1 VQTKIKIFQV
11 LSEALLPIL
20 GYFYWSW
27 SFYDLLLFYFL
38 DLIVASVFTF
48 VKIKKKGMVQQQKS
62 SFTGFI
68 SILLLCYVTITI
80 LALLLI
86 PTILPTFDVVKDTSR
101 FLLLEDMGLPQG
113 VFLLPL
119 VFYAGYLQY
128 KMKFLQSNLAQRITV
143 LQVKKQH
150 LQGLLAIIAILGLS
164 VGLVQVISISELIAV
179 FSLILLTAIYS
190 FFWRE

>member
-1 VQTKIKIFQV
+1 MQAKIKVVQV

-27 SFYDLLLFYFL
+27 SIYDLLLFYLL

-48 VKIKKKGMVQQQKS
+48 VKIKKVGLVRQEKS
-62 SFTGFI
+62 LLRGFI
-68 SILLLCYVTITI
+68 SLLLLSYVTIII

-86 PTILPTFDVVKDTSR
+86 PVILPAFDFVIDTKR

-113 VFLLPL
+113 FFLFPL

-128 KMKFLQSNLAQRITV
+128 KMKFLQTNLAHKMTV

-150 LQGLLAIIAILGLS
+150 LQGLFSIIAILGLS
-164 VGLVQVISISELIAV
+164 VGLVQFVTISELSAV

-190 FFWRE
+190 FFWKE

>member
-27 SFYDLLLFYFL
+27 SFYDLLLFYLL

-48 VKIKKKGMVQQQKS
+48 VKIKKVEVVQLQKS
-62 SFTGFI
+62 SLIGFI
-68 SILLLCYVTITI
+68 SILLLSYVSII
-80 LALLLI
+80 VLALLLI
-86 PTILPTFDVVKDTSR
+86 PTILPAFDVVKDTTR
-101 FLLLEDMGLPQG
+101 FLRLEDMGLPQG

-128 KMKFLQSNLAQRITV
+128 KMKFLQTNLAQKMTV
-143 LQVKKQH
+143 LQLKKQH
-150 LQGLLAIIAILGLS
+150 FQGLLAIIAILGLS
-164 VGLVQVISISELIAV
+164 VGLVQVMTISEMIAV

-190 FFWRE
+190 FFWKE

>member
-1 VQTKIKIFQV
+1 VQKNIKIFQT

-38 DLIVASVFTF
+38 DLFVASVFTF
-48 VKIKKKGMVQQQKS
+48 IKIKKIKEYKEQ
-62 SFTGFI
+62 TTPLIGFI
-68 SILLLCYVTITI
+68 SLMTWCYATMVL
-80 LALLLI
+80 LALWI
-86 PTILPTFDVVKDTSR
+86 TPTIIPHFNVIEATTR
-101 FLLLEDMGLPQG
+101 FVLMEDMGLPQG
-113 VFLLPL
+113 VFLFPL

-128 KMKFLQSNLAQRITV
+128 KMKFLRPNLAQQISV
-143 LQVKKQH
+143 NQVKKQH
-150 LQGLLAIIAILGLS
+150 LQGLLTIIAILGLS
-164 VGLVQVISISELIAV
+164 VGFVQVISISELSAV

>member
-1 VQTKIKIFQV
+1 MQTKIKVFQV

-27 SFYDLLLFYFL
+27 SFYDLLLFYLL

-48 VKIKKKGMVQQQKS
+48 VKIKKISLLQDQKS
-62 SFTGFI
+62 SLTGFI
-68 SILLLCYVTITI
+68 SLLLLSYVTII
-80 LALLLI
+80 VLALLLI
-86 PTILPTFDVVKDTSR
+86 PTILPAFDFVIDTKR

-113 VFLLPL
+113 IFLLPL

-128 KMKFLQSNLAQRITV
+128 KMKFLQSNLAQKITV

-150 LQGLLAIIAILGLS
+150 LQGLFSIIAILGLS
-164 VGLVQVISISELIAV
+164 VGLVQVIRISELSAV

-190 FFWRE
+190 FFWKE

>member
-1 VQTKIKIFQV
+1 MQTKIKVFQV

-20 GYFYWSW
+20 GYFYWHW
-27 SFYDLLLFYFL
+27 SFYDLLLFYLL

-48 VKIKKKGMVQQQKS
+48 VKIKKIGLVQEQKS
-62 SFTGFI
+62 SLTGFI
-68 SILLLCYVTITI
+68 SLLLLSYVTII
-80 LALLLI
+80 VLALLLI
-86 PTILPTFDVVKDTSR
+86 PTILPVFDFVLDTKR

-113 VFLLPL
+113 IFLLPL

-128 KMKFLQSNLAQRITV
+128 KMKFLQSNLAQKITV

-150 LQGLLAIIAILGLS
+150 LQGLFSIIAFLGLS
-164 VGLVQVISISELIAV
+164 VGLVQFVTISELSAV

-190 FFWRE
+190 FFWKE